1 MMITNKKI
9 IEKVKKATNIAIFA
23 HSDPDPDALGSMFGF
38 GAFCQNMGKKCSI
51 FAVKKCD
58 NYLNYIFPMEKTRQ
72 DFVASDFDL
81 VVLLDVHSIERIEV
95 LFQEEVSKAK
105 NLMIIDHHQVTES
118 EKFEI
123 EDAKIMPEMAAA
135 SEIVISLF
143 RDKKIKPSKE
153 CATYLYAGLMGDTD
167 RFLHSNLSQTVF
179 EDAIFLMQCGADVQ
193 HVYDFMYRYITKE
206 DIKVNQY
213 LYNNITYLDGGKTAY
228 VIFSISD
235 MQKLGVG
242 IDAVKEFSN
251 TLIRIKGVE
260 LSFLIYEKAPKE
272 YKISMRSASVNL
284 VPFSNKMGGGGHP
297 NATGF
302 SVFYGKTKIKQEI
315 PKWSLEILNG

>member
-9 IEKVKKATNIAIFA
+9 IEKVKKAKNIAIFA
-23 HSDPDPDALGSMFGF
+23 HRDPDPDALGSMFGF
-38 GAFCQNMGKKCSI
+38 GEFCQKMGKNYSI
-51 FAVKKCD
+51 FAVNKYD
-58 NYLNYIFPMEKTRQ
+58 NYLNHIFPMDRTKQE
-72 DFVASDFDL
+72 FVSTDFDL
-81 VVLLDVHSIERIEV
+81 VVLLDVHSIDRIEV

-105 NLMIIDHHQVTES
+105 DIMIIDHHKVSEN
-118 EKFEI
+118 EKFEFKN
-123 EDAKIMPEMAAA
+123 AKIMPEMAAA
-135 SEIVISLF
+135 SEIVLSLF
-143 RDKKIKPSKE
+143 RDENIKPSKE

-167 RFLHSNLSQTVF
+167 RFLHSNLSQRVF
-179 EDAIFLMQCGADVQ
+179 EDAIFLMQCGAYIQ

-213 LYNNITYLDGGKTAY
+213 LYNNITYLDGGKTAF
-228 VIFSISD
+228 VIFSIRD
-235 MQKLGVG
+235 MKKLGVG

-260 LSFLIYEKAPKE
+260 LSFLIYERVPKE